1 MVAGLHDA
9 EAAGNIATIFLF
21 MYSMFNG
28 VTQSPDALAGFWIFM
43 YRLSPLTYLVGGL
56 ASTGLHGR
64 ELTCRPEEVSKL
76 NPPPGGQTCGQ
87 YLASYLQQAP
97 GKLLNPDAT
106 ASCQYCPLR
115 TTDQFLAAY
124 NVYWSERWRNFG
136 ILFAFIVFNMVA
148 TIGLYWLARVRPLRE
163 KGTNK
168 VGKKTKA
175 WLVKVVV
182 WVRILFVRDANEDKT
197 GRETRIDKLC

>member
-1 MVAGLHDA
+1 M
-9 EAAGNIATIFLF
+9 
-21 MYSMFNG
+21 
-28 VTQSPDALAGFWIFM
+28 
-43 YRLSPLTYLVGGL
+43 GGL

-64 ELTCRPEEVSKL
+64 ELTCRPEEVSKF
-76 NPPPGGQTCGQ
+76 NPPSGGQTCGQ
-87 YLASYLQQAP
+87 YLATYLKQAR
-97 GKLLNPDAT
+97 GKLLNPDAR

-115 TTDQFLAAY
+115 TADQFLAG
-124 NVYWSERWRNFG
+124 NKVYWSQRWRNFG
-136 ILFAFIVFNMVA
+136 ILFAFIVFNIVA

-163 KGTNK
+163 KGTRK